1 MADYAGYVKDLKT
14 GAIIG
19 ISKKSLLDE
28 IERNNQKLIKQRK
41 THLIEHDV
49 LVPKVLQKFEE
60 VEKPKLKIG
69 KIKK

>member
-41 THLIEHDV
+41 THLIEHEV
-49 LVPKVLQKFEE
+49 LVPKVLQKVEE
-60 VEKPKLKIG
+60 VEAPKLKIG